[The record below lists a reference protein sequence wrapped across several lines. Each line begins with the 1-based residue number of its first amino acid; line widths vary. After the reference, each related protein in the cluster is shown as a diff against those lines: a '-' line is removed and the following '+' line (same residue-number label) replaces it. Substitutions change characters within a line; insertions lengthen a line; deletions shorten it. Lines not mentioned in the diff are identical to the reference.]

1 MILFKAFISI
11 TIELMEEKYSLEVL
25 LPIERIA
32 CDVPADSWEDAVREV
47 GKLMVDTG
55 VVENRYIEGMIATTR
70 ELGPYIVIAPGVA
83 IPHSRPEDGVI
94 STCLAFAKL
103 RTPVNFGNKENDPVK
118 ILFALG
124 ALDHTQHVEAL
135 KQIAEILSDEKKFEQ
150 LLDAG
155 TVETV
160 SAILFNH

>member
-1 MILFKAFISI
+1 M
-11 TIELMEEKYSLEVL
+11 

-32 CDVPADSWEDAVREV
+32 INVHANDWEEAIREV

-55 VVENRYIEGMIATTR
+55 VVEERYIEAMITTTK

-94 STCLAFAKL
+94 SPCLAFGKL
-103 RTPVNFGNKENDPVK
+103 QTPVNFGNKDNDPVH

-124 ALDHTQHVEAL
+124 ALDHTQHIDAL
-135 KQIAEILSDEKKFEQ
+135 KQIAEILSDEGKYES
-150 LLDAG
+150 LLVAD
-155 TVETV
+155 TVESV
-160 SAILFNH
+160 SSVLYES

>member
-1 MILFKAFISI
+1 MNLK
-11 TIELMEEKYSLEVL
+11 EL

-32 CDVPADSWEDAVREV
+32 LNIQADDWEEAVRAV

-55 VVENRYIEGMIATTR
+55 VVEDRYIEGMIATTK

-83 IPHSRPEDGVI
+83 IPHSRPEDGVL

-103 RTPVNFGNKENDPVK
+103 HPPVNFGNKENDPVH

-124 ALDHTQHVEAL
+124 ALDHSQHVDAL
-135 KQIAEILSDEKKFEQ
+135 KQIAEILSDQTKFEK
-150 LLDAG
+150 LLEAE
-155 TVETV
+155 TVESVT
-160 SAILFNH
+160 AIFYGR

>member
-1 MILFKAFISI
+1 MKF
-11 TIELMEEKYSLEVL
+11 EEM

-32 CDVPADSWEDAVREV
+32 LNVEVKDWEEAVRVV
-47 GKLMVDTG
+47 GSMMVSTG
-55 VVENRYIEGMIATTR
+55 VVEERYIDGMISTTK

-94 STCLAFAKL
+94 TTCLAYARL
-103 RTPVNFGNKENDPVK
+103 TPPINFGNKENDPVH

-135 KQIAEILSDEKKFEQ
+135 KQIAEILSDEDKFQ
-150 LLDAG
+150 KLLEADTLEAV
-155 TVETV
+155 T
-160 SAILFNH
+160 AILYDSNNPVS

>member
-1 MILFKAFISI
+1 MNLK
-11 TIELMEEKYSLEVL
+11 EL

-32 CDVPADSWEDAVREV
+32 LNIQADDWEEAVRAV

-55 VVENRYIEGMIATTR
+55 VVKDRYIEGMIATTK

-83 IPHSRPEDGVI
+83 IPHSRPEDGVL

-103 RTPVNFGNKENDPVK
+103 LPPVNFGNKENDPVH

-124 ALDHTQHVEAL
+124 ALDHSQHVDAL
-135 KQIAEILSDEKKFEQ
+135 KEIAEILSDQTKFEK
-150 LLDAG
+150 LLEAE
-155 TVETV
+155 TVEAVT
-160 SAILFNH
+160 AILYG